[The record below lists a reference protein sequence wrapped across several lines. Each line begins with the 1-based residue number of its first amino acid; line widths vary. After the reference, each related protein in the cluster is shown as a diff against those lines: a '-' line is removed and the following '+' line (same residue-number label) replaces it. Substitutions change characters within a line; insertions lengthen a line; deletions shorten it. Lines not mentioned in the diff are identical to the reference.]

1 MTYEQMEQ
9 EILSVPRF
17 SEGPGIDNLLLYL
30 DRMGH
35 PERQLKVIHVAGTN
49 GKGSVCAY
57 LEAVLRRKGYRT
69 GLFTSPHLVTMRERF
84 RINFHMCS
92 EDQLIQAWKEVR
104 KLMEEAMEAGQ
115 APLTFF
121 EIMFLMALLIFRDQM
136 PDYCIMETG
145 LGGRLDATNVC
156 SPLLCVI
163 TSISLDH
170 TEVLGDTV
178 EKIAAE
184 KAGIIKPGVPVVFI
198 DEKNGAGPVIRRQ
211 AERLSAPCFS
221 LSADELIICE
231 KTENKIDFLINSRY
245 YKSNRIRLYSWV
257 DYQVSNAGLAAL
269 ALHVLF
275 PDLEEDVLTEGFS
288 SMHWEGRME
297 ELLPRFFVDGAHNP
311 GAVSRICRMLEDSD
325 RPWLLLFAV
334 CSDKSYSQM
343 IRMLADIPFRRIY
356 VTAISGYRAAGTGLI
371 EGEFRRCGC
380 GAVCSYN
387 TVPEALEAMLQDR
400 SDEEYC
406 LCLGSLYL
414 VGEIR
419 KILESD
425 IVGK

>member
-1 MTYEQMEQ
+1 
-9 EILSVPRF
+9 
-17 SEGPGIDNLLLYL
+17 
-30 DRMGH
+30 
-35 PERQLKVIHVAGTN
+35 
-49 GKGSVCAY
+49 
-57 LEAVLRRKGYRT
+57 
-69 GLFTSPHLVTMRERF
+69 
-84 RINFHMCS
+84 
-92 EDQLIQAWKEVR
+92 
-104 KLMEEAMEAGQ
+104 
-115 APLTFF
+115 
-121 EIMFLMALLIFRDQM
+121 
-136 PDYCIMETG
+136 
-145 LGGRLDATNVC
+145 
-156 SPLLCVI
+156 
-163 TSISLDH
+163 
-170 TEVLGDTV
+170 
-178 EKIAAE
+178 
-184 KAGIIKPGVPVVFI
+184 
-198 DEKNGAGPVIRRQ
+198 
-211 AERLSAPCFS
+211 
-221 LSADELIICE
+221 
-231 KTENKIDFLINSRY
+231 
-245 YKSNRIRLYSWV
+245 
-257 DYQVSNAGLAAL
+257 
-269 ALHVLF
+269 
-275 PDLEEDVLTEGFS
+275 
-288 SMHWEGRME
+288 ME